1 MFLLVPEVL
10 DLMTRSLRA
19 GQALT
24 AALKVAAE
32 EMPQPM
38 GGEFRSVH
46 DEVNFGVSL
55 EQALAHLAD
64 RIPLADVRYFV
75 IAVLVQRES
84 GGNLTEILTNLSRL
98 IRERAKLFR
107 KVRVLA
113 ADGNMSAWI
122 MSAMPFALAGL
133 LYLMNPTFISR
144 LWTDPIGITITQAL
158 IVMMVFGVLLL
169 RRIAR
174 IRV

>member
-1 MFLLVPEVL
+1 MVW
-10 DLMTRSLRA
+10 
-19 GQALT
+19 
-24 AALKVAAE
+24 
-32 EMPQPM
+32 
-38 GGEFRSVH
+38 VH
-46 DEVNFGVSL
+46 
-55 EQALAHLAD
+55 
-64 RIPLADVRYFV
+64 
-75 IAVLVQRES
+75 
-84 GGNLTEILTNLSRL
+84 
-98 IRERAKLFR
+98 
-107 KVRVLA
+107 VLA

-144 LWTDPIGITITQAL
+144 LWTDPIGITITQVL